1 MKFAKDF
8 LGSESIAQKVAEF
21 VVRAFQNSNNPG
33 SANRRKPYDA
43 NDQDFSGENFAE
55 ENRPHYQVDEVPN
68 PLTPLK
74 NIVRLFGLQ
83 PNQISAVAVNALVFV
98 AQMISTFLAGPKRPN
113 QQYRFEDTT
122 QWILNKNSRKLQDII
137 TAARN
142 ESLPD
147 ILEDIIK
154 EQTDEETSCIRL
166 LVCKITPYVTK
177 MQKAV
182 FGKEKLDEVKIR
194 GADSMYR
201 HLPAASEVEDRSA
214 ICERKY
220 RECDLNE

>member
-1 MKFAKDF
+1 MGSNHRYPNTHHSIRHLWNPSCISRYYEHFKYHGVYRGPQDYTIIQTNKHHRIELFCFACFTPK
-8 LGSESIAQKVAEF
+8 LSNLRF
-21 VVRAFQNSNNPG
+21 VCSFQ
-33 SANRRKPYDA
+33 
-43 NDQDFSGENFAE
+43 
-55 ENRPHYQVDEVPN
+55 
-68 PLTPLK
+68 
-74 NIVRLFGLQ
+74 
-83 PNQISAVAVNALVFV
+83 
-98 AQMISTFLAGPKRPN
+98 ISTFLAGPKRPN

-154 EQTDEETSCIRL
+154 DQTDEENSCIRL

-182 FGKEKLDEVKIR
+182 FGKEKLEEPTTR

-201 HLPAASEVEDRSA
+201 HLPATSEVDDRSA

-220 RECDLNE
+220 RECDLNEWFVLNIHWVF

>member
-1 MKFAKDF
+1 MNT
-8 LGSESIAQKVAEF
+8 SSIMGYTVAHKITLLYKQTNTIALSCF
-21 VVRAFQNSNNPG
+21 VLLVLLRNCLTNLRFVCFQ
-33 SANRRKPYDA
+33 
-43 NDQDFSGENFAE
+43 
-55 ENRPHYQVDEVPN
+55 
-68 PLTPLK
+68 
-74 NIVRLFGLQ
+74 
-83 PNQISAVAVNALVFV
+83 
-98 AQMISTFLAGPKRPN
+98 ISTFLAGPKRPN

-154 EQTDEETSCIRL
+154 DQTDEENSCIRL

-182 FGKEKLDEVKIR
+182 FGKEKLEEPTTR

-201 HLPAASEVEDRSA
+201 HLPATSEVEDRSA